1 MNNNDESK
9 LMKKIIKKDFNK
21 LGVTLL
27 MQALI
32 MNIVIFVGCIGAA
45 TMQVLKEPN
54 VNESELMESINK
66 FCFSGTTMIIA
77 VVIAFITII
86 IYRRKKLFQYDI
98 RLQNKQF
105 NLNVAIKAFIIL
117 FSVNNIL
124 MMFTNGLE
132 LGLNTIGLS
141 ANSALEDLEILNQ
154 STVSM
159 IMYTCIV
166 APIIEELIYRG
177 AVLRSLEKYGKRFSI
192 LVSGILFGL
201 MHGNFYQIFMATCF
215 GIILGY
221 LATEYSIK
229 LTILLHICNNT
240 CVEILSQITSHFGG
254 NIGNIIDISMTI
266 ISAIILIIAF
276 IRNKNYIKQWLQNNT
291 IEKGIL
297 VKFFT
302 SISVIIK
309 IIFDLLIV
317 ATGITAIY

>member
-117 FSVNNIL
+117 FSVKFSGFFSLLISVVVA
-124 MMFTNGLE
+124 
-132 LGLNTIGLS
+132 S
-141 ANSALEDLEILNQ
+141 A
-154 STVSM
+154 
-159 IMYTCIV
+159 
-166 APIIEELIYRG
+166 
-177 AVLRSLEKYGKRFSI
+177 SI
-192 LVSGILFGL
+192 LST
-201 MHGNFYQIFMATCF
+201 N
-215 GIILGY
+215 
-221 LATEYSIK
+221 SK
-229 LTILLHICNNT
+229 L
-240 CVEILSQITSHFGG
+240 VILSLKFSF
-254 NIGNIIDISMTI
+254 
-266 ISAIILIIAF
+266 LIF
-276 IRNKNYIKQWLQNNT
+276 L
-291 IEKGIL
+291 
-297 VKFFT
+297 
-302 SISVIIK
+302 
-309 IIFDLLIV
+309 
-317 ATGITAIY
+317 

>member
-302 SISVIIK
+302 SISVIII